1 MSKPKNS
8 YFYSDDVDL
17 LNRLFDELVYSGRR
31 VGRVRG
37 GIVQFALPKPKPTKA
52 EIAKAKAEKIA
63 KEGKEKNKRPE
74 QKSKRER
81 WMGDV

>member
-1 MSKPKNS
+1 MTKQKNG
-8 YFYSDDVDL
+8 YFYSDNQEL
-17 LNRLFDELVYSGRR
+17 LDRLYDELVYSGRR
-31 VGRVRG
+31 VARVKN

-52 EIAKAKAEKIA
+52 EKAKAERAA

-81 WMGDV
+81 WMGE

>member
-1 MSKPKNS
+1 MTKAKNG
-8 YFYSDDVDL
+8 YFYSADAVL
-17 LNRLFDELVYSGRR
+17 LNRLIDELNYSGRR
-31 VGRVRG
+31 VGRVPG

-52 EIAKAKAEKIA
+52 EKAKADRIA